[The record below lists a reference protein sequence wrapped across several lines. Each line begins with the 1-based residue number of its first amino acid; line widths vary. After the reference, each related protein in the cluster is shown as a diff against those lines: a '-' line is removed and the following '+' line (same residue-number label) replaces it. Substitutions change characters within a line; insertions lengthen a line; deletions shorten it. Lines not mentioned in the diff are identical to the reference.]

1 MTPDQAPNARVADV
15 RRFNRFYTR
24 RIGVLR
30 HGQLPSDYSMAE
42 IRVLYELAHRDATTA
57 SALAADLSLDPGYL
71 SRLLRAFVK
80 KRLVARKQHPD
91 DRRLRVLS
99 LTAAGQT
106 AFAALDRT
114 ADDDVARM
122 LTHLRPDQSDA
133 LAAAMQCIENLLEP
147 APVALANARPP
158 KAVAYLLRQPE
169 PGDLG
174 WILHRHG
181 ALYARE
187 YGWDWRF
194 EGLVAGVL
202 SEFVANFV
210 PSRER
215 CWIAERNRE
224 IVGSVFV
231 VQQSATVAR
240 LRLLYVE
247 PSARGLGLGRE
258 LVRECVRFA
267 RRVGYQRMTLWT
279 NSVLTSARAIYESE
293 GFVLTE
299 TGLHDHFGVE
309 LTGETWELPLTE

>member
-1 MTPDQAPNARVADV
+1 
-15 RRFNRFYTR
+15 
-24 RIGVLR
+24 
-30 HGQLPSDYSMAE
+30 MAE